1 MRNSPG
7 YYCFPNWSPMQ
18 LMTTFTRANFGEQTG
33 TDVFPLVDRASV
45 HHMDEILIAFFNI
58 YDSYSW

>member
-1 MRNSPG
+1 
-7 YYCFPNWSPMQ
+7 
-18 LMTTFTRANFGEQTG
+18 MTTFTRANFGEQTG

-45 HHMDEILIAFFNI
+45 HHMDEILIAFSNI